1 MKYCVYEDGST
12 TQQENGTV
20 CSEMKGT
27 SQLVDQF
34 EIPDTHVEVHSNMFW
49 VDIAVVALFFL
60 PKLLSKKK

>member
-1 MKYCVYEDGST
+1 MKYCVYEDGTT

-20 CSEMKGT
+20 CGPNKGIA
-27 SQLVDQF
+27 QLVDEF
-34 EIPDTHVEVHSNMFW
+34 EIPDTSVEVHSNMFW